1 MTIKLFDLTYRTARE
16 LGYLDEG
23 VATGG
28 STTTLIDT
36 KDRTEDDDYW
46 NGGTVWIILD
56 YAGAGAAPELEC
68 SIVSDFVNST
78 GTVTLRD
85 AVTVAIASG
94 DRYAIA
100 SDWVP
105 LHIIISKI
113 NQALM
118 DMGVIPYTD
127 STTITIAANQTEYTL
142 PRAAH
147 QELTQVWIQYDTDT
161 NDNEWEEVLNWRVQ
175 ANSIGS
181 AATLILPYQYTSG
194 YKIMLVY
201 NAVHPELYMYGDNL
215 SDAIPIERVVYPA
228 IRDCFLWLK
237 QRTRRTDWD
246 NDIGRWEARAE
257 NVKATRQIY
266 KARKPSKVATFQSDR
281 RGYPGDRTPR

>member
-1 MTIKLFDLTYRTARE
+1 MTTKLFDLSYRVARE

-23 VATGG
+23 VVTGG
-28 STTTLIDT
+28 NTTTLIDT
-36 KDRTEDDDYW
+36 NDRTEDDDYW
-46 NGGTVWIILD
+46 NGGTVWIIRD
-56 YAGAGAAPELEC
+56 AGGASAAPEREY

-78 GTVTLRD
+78 STISLRD
-85 AVTVAIASG
+85 ALTVAVASG
-94 DRYAIA
+94 DRYAVS

-113 NQALM
+113 NQALL

-127 STTITIAANQTEYTL
+127 KTTITIAANQTEYTL

-147 QELTQVWIQYDTDT
+147 QDLTQVWIQYDTDT

-175 ANSIGS
+175 ANAV
-181 AATLILPYQYTSG
+181 AAAPTLILPYQYTSG
-194 YKIMLVY
+194 YLILLVY
-201 NAVHPELYMYGDNL
+201 NAVHPELYVYSDDL

-237 QRTRRTDWD
+237 QRTRRADWD
-246 NDIGRWEARAE
+246 NDIARWEARSE
-257 NVKATRQIY
+257 QVKATRQIY
-266 KARKPSKVATFQSDR
+266 KARKPSKVVTIQNDNR
-281 RGYPGDRTPR
+281 TYPGDRTPR